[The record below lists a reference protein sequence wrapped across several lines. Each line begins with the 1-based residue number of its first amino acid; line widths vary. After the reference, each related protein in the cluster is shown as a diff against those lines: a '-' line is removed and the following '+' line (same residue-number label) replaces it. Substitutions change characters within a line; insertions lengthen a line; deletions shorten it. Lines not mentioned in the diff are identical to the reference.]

1 MRNTDIQY
9 DTKLKKYRV
18 NEVNGETKYY
28 IGATKICPK
37 CKNYIVGH
45 PALSRVDNRTEICS
59 DCGVIEALEAFI
71 NYKNEEAKKCTLK

>member
-1 MRNTDIQY
+1 MKDTDIHY
-9 DTKLKKYRV
+9 NKELKKFRV
-18 NEVNGETKYY
+18 NKVNGETKYY
-28 IGATKICPK
+28 IAAAKICPR

-59 DCGVIEALEAFI
+59 DCGVLEALEAFI